1 MNPPSVSDTAG
12 VFFQLDTCILIA
24 STVPFVEQ
32 KQFFFVLYMVCVLRL
47 QFKKSSPKQKS
58 QTYFPA
64 QSSVSFVIFLHLG
77 LDLLGIHFC
86 IC

>member
-32 KQFFFVLYMVCVLRL
+32 KQFFLSCIWFV
-47 QFKKSSPKQKS
+47 F
-58 QTYFPA
+58 
-64 QSSVSFVIFLHLG
+64 
-77 LDLLGIHFC
+77 
-86 IC
+86 